1 MRNLAGSNPYPPKHQ
16 YQILRGW
23 GDFHQERELD
33 YLYPAKCNPY
43 PSNKYSPRCPRSAAM
58 HSQAGA
64 MLGCLMLI
72 AMLFHETS
80 SSLSVHSNLPRFQK
94 DVDHALSST
103 TSKPLP
109 SQRDLGHVP
118 LFVALLSSRN
128 SFTRSADTYK
138 DVICLRKFKLYSFL
152 SKRHSDIPLI
162 SLPRRGCNVCA
173 NIDHEGVPYDWF
185 LKQALLSQVYDLVK
199 ETPIQHLPVISNELN
214 NQVFAKREELQTGF
228 SFCTRGAHHLLLN
241 LTMKTRPSGIVV
253 ASAGNYGH
261 GVSLS
266 AKYLG
271 IKCVNVV
278 PENTNGVKIRNL
290 KRNSD
295 VIAFGSQIQDS
306 INFAKQL
313 AKMEGH
319 TFVSLDDPLMIAGH
333 ATISVEI
340 LRQSKQNFDYI
351 FVPIGT
357 GNLAKAIGTYLKR
370 LKPNTKIIGVAMQ
383 NSDLQLK
390 YALDTVPRINVL
402 DDVVYVDSAEV
413 KNSILDYYEDT
424 RTVLEQS
431 KKMALKGGRGQQPCA
446 ALGDRLERRPARCSI
461 LPIRQSWPLGGG
473 GGRRIYVRRNFA
485 WDYALKFRTF
495 RPQAKVIFH
504 HEWSCT
510 EELYRQQ
517 QILQVRSPDCAT
529 RNHPLHTK
537 QGGLNGFVMLL
548 SGLIACLK
556 LTVGLGVSQLSRWDA
571 ADHFGNLVYEGRA

>member
-1 MRNLAGSNPYPPKHQ
+1 
-16 YQILRGW
+16 
-23 GDFHQERELD
+23 
-33 YLYPAKCNPY
+33 
-43 PSNKYSPRCPRSAAM
+43 M

-424 RTVLEQS
+424 RTVLEQYGALSIAGARKWLS
-431 KKMALKGGRGQQPCA
+431 KEGVVNSRVLLLVTGSNVDLQDAASSQFDNHGHWEEEEADEFTSGAISHGIMPSSFVRFVPKQSKSCKYGLRIVQP
-446 ALGDRLERRPARCSI
+446 EIIHSTPS
-461 LPIRQSWPLGGG
+461 
-473 GGRRIYVRRNFA
+473 
-485 WDYALKFRTF
+485 
-495 RPQAKVIFH
+495 
-504 HEWSCT
+504 
-510 EELYRQQ
+510 
-517 QILQVRSPDCAT
+517 
-529 RNHPLHTK
+529 
-537 QGGLNGFVMLL
+537 
-548 SGLIACLK
+548 K